1 MTKKELMQKLQEANK
16 RIEMLENVIC
26 PAHMHDWHDDYVE
39 RVSVCKKCFKLVP
52 MFGD

>member
-1 MTKKELMQKLQEANK
+1 MTKKELMQKLKEANN

-26 PAHMHDWHDDYVE
+26 PANMHDWEDYHFE

-52 MFGD
+52 LFDN